1 MEDKRTEA
9 EKCNGWLRKMSVF
22 VCCVFECEGDSLNDY
37 ELFEDCK
44 DYVKEHYAPLVSK
57 YLKSLESN
65 DTEQRKKTILDI
77 ISHFD
82 MFFFEESDY
91 PWDYKSVIKK
101 RRKDYCNMRCRYKL
115 IEIEDPRMFWFRK
128 LIKEDISEV
137 EICRMLLTCQELGE
151 YEIGISLGQEYI
163 EYMEEWLRSELLMS
177 LVNKHIEVLQEEL
190 RARIEYEDREDWEK
204 MDSMDITDYRDYRR
218 ELEEESWDAMTDG
231 MYGDYDG
238 DIEMD
243 KLGF

>member
-22 VCCVFECEGDSLNDY
+22 VYCVFDCEGDHPNDHEIVDY
-37 ELFEDCK
+37 YK

-65 DTEQRKKTILDI
+65 DTEQRKETILDI

-82 MFFFEESDY
+82 MNFLEESDY

-115 IEIEDPRMFWFRK
+115 IKIEDPRMFWFRK

-137 EICRMLLTCQELGE
+137 EICRMLLTCQELEE
-151 YEIGISLGQEYI
+151 YEIGISLGQEYV
-163 EYMEEWLRSELLMS
+163 EYMKDRLSDLSMS
-177 LVNKHIEVLQEEL
+177 LVNKHIGV
-190 RARIEYEDREDWEK
+190 
-204 MDSMDITDYRDYRR
+204 
-218 ELEEESWDAMTDG
+218 
-231 MYGDYDG
+231 
-238 DIEMD
+238 
-243 KLGF
+243 